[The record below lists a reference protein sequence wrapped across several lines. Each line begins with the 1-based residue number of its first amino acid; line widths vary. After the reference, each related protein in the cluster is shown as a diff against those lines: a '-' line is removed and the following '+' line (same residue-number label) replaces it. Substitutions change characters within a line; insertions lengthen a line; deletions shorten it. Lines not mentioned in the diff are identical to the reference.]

1 VNGAMLE
8 LSDAV
13 KDRIRELQRLEKRVE
28 EGEEGARREL
38 RRAVRE
44 STPTVIARCADVSGK
59 SRGMLSE
66 AVSGGSPLIKEALEA
81 KAEAMRSEI
90 AGEDPTPLELLL
102 ASDITNLWLVVE
114 MLGAFYAGQF
124 QRRERKGEREH
135 KGATVS
141 GIGFLLKMQESAHRR
156 YLAAVRELAHVRK
169 LQAGAPAV
177 QVNTQVNI
185 LGSG

>member
-1 VNGAMLE
+1 VNGALE
-8 LSDAV
+8 LPGDV
-13 KDRIRELQRLEKRVE
+13 RDRIRELQELERRVE
-28 EGEEGARREL
+28 AGEEGARGEL

-66 AVSGGSPLIKEALEA
+66 AVSGGRPLIKEALEA

-90 AGEDPTPLELLL
+90 AGENPTPLELLL
-102 ASDITNLWLVVE
+102 AQDITNEWLVQE

-124 QRRERKGEREH
+124 QRREH

-141 GIGFLLKMQESAHRR
+141 GIAFLLKMQESAHRR
-156 YLAAVRELAHVRK
+156 YLAAIRELARVRK
-169 LQAGAPAV
+169 LQAGAPAL

>member
-1 VNGAMLE
+1 VNGALE
-8 LSDAV
+8 LPGDV
-13 KDRIRELQRLEKRVE
+13 RDRIRELQELERRVE
-28 EGEEGARREL
+28 AGEEGARGEL

-44 STPTVIARCADVSGK
+44 STPMVIARCADVSGK

-66 AVSGGSPLIKEALEA
+66 AVSGGRPLIKEALEA
-81 KAEAMRSEI
+81 KAEVMRLEI
-90 AGEDPTPLELLL
+90 AGENPTPVELLL
-102 ASDITNLWLVVE
+102 AEDITNHWLVQE

-124 QRRERKGEREH
+124 QRREH

-141 GIGFLLKMQESAHRR
+141 GIAFLLKMQESAHRR
-156 YLAAVRELAHVRK
+156 YLAAIRELARVRK
-169 LQAGAPAV
+169 LQAGAPAL